1 MLKIEVRSKLPAVGF
16 RDTLSAMGKTVL
28 VIAALIFVTST
39 TVLGQTPSSPTSN
52 TPVGTQVT
60 PASIEVQLDE
70 LQALEAYAEQQLVE
84 FDASYDPS
92 SPLQES
98 DAYAKLWAARI
109 LREQRQ
115 DHVAELLGE
124 VSEKAASSV
133 ERRVISS
140 LNNRRRMGEAPSLA
154 RLAEHALASMTQV
167 QPLVAPAP
175 PTTNNM
181 SDRMQSA
188 LSKLIFPSFEEESS
202 FRRANQR
209 MNAMA
214 NARAIKNSATLLAD
228 VEALAKD
235 IRAGWSESTE
245 TVKKDGDAKKRRP
258 AAAKY
263 GPSTG
268 PNGNLIG
275 REFPANMWAI
285 TYDDGPAQQTAS
297 ILDALKKRGLK
308 ATFFW
313 LSKNA
318 PAYAGN
324 SIARAKQEGHELANH
339 SATHA
344 QLTKVSSSQLDKEI
358 FGSTNSLE
366 AIYGQKIR
374 FFRLPYGSGVKVP
387 EIRSRLEQA
396 GLVHVYWNVDTL
408 DWQDRNPDT
417 LYARTMKQVRAQGRG
432 IILFHDIHNQ
442 TVAASPRVMDELI
455 AQKSRV
461 VTLGEALEVLNGV
474 RP

>member
-1 MLKIEVRSKLPAVGF
+1 
-16 RDTLSAMGKTVL
+16 MGKTVL

-344 QLTKVSSSQLDKEI
+344 QLTPNSLKFHPVSSTKRFLARPIRLKRSTGRK
-358 FGSTNSLE
+358 FGSSVCLTVRASRCR
-366 AIYGQKIR
+366 R
-374 FFRLPYGSGVKVP
+374 FGHVLNRRALFMSIGMSILSIGRTEIP
-387 EIRSRLEQA
+387 IRSMPER
-396 GLVHVYWNVDTL
+396 
-408 DWQDRNPDT
+408 
-417 LYARTMKQVRAQGRG
+417 
-432 IILFHDIHNQ
+432 
-442 TVAASPRVMDELI
+442 
-455 AQKSRV
+455 
-461 VTLGEALEVLNGV
+461 
-474 RP
+474 